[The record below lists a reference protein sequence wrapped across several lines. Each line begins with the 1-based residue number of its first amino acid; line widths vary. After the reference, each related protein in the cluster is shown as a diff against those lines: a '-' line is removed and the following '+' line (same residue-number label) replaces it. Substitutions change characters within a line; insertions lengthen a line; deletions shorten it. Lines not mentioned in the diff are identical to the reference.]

1 MITGYVSGAAKKA
14 LSLDKDYLIVM
25 VLFLLV
31 LFSAKAFAIV
41 EAPTQVMVDDKTI
54 FYVDISN
61 DSDKIVNL
69 SVNFFAPIKSEV
81 VVQKTI
87 APREKATAK
96 ITLYNTKYDSKT
108 KINAIVEAN
117 MGDTIEQ
124 KEIVLSF
131 SGKQFNQN
139 GPLNAMFTS
148 FFSLSS
154 FVSETTNYSLADWA
168 IFWVLIIISAVLLIA
183 FVSRVKNRV

>member
-25 VLFLLV
+25 VLFILV
-31 LFSAKAFAIV
+31 LFSAKAFAV
-41 EAPTQVMVDDKTI
+41 VDAPTQVLVDDKTT

-61 DSDKIVNL
+61 NSNEVVNL

-81 VVQKTI
+81 VAPKTI
-87 APREKATAK
+87 GPNQKATAK
-96 ITLYNTKYDSKT
+96 ITLYNTKYNSKT
-108 KINAIVEAN
+108 QINAIVEAD
-117 MGDTIEQ
+117 MGYAIEK
-124 KEIVLSF
+124 KEISLSF
-131 SGKQFNQN
+131 SGKQYAE
-139 GPLNAMFTS
+139 GPINAMFTS

-168 IFWVLIIISAVLLIA
+168 IFWVLIMVAAVLLIA
-183 FVSRVKNRV
+183 FVSRIKNRV